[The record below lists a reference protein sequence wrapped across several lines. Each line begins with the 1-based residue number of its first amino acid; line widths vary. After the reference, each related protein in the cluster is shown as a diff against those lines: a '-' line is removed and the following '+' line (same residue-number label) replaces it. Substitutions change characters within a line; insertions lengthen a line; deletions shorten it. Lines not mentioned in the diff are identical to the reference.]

1 MTYLIMQM
9 WVCLLIA
16 AAIGILIGW
25 LIRGISCR
33 KSLNELEKTWQQK
46 FAQRETPATE
56 QLKEPSEP
64 IVKSVEPSAPKSLES
79 NFDVEEIEGIGKNYG
94 GKLRDVGITTTQQLL
109 DKCHDLDGR
118 IEIANHVGIED
129 FVIQK
134 WASMADLMR
143 ISEIEGQFAEL
154 MVYAGIDS
162 VQALGEQNVEAFF
175 ATLNKANT
183 EQQRVKSL
191 PSVTSLEIMI
201 AEAKS
206 LPAKMKDI

>member
-1 MTYLIMQM
+1 MTYLIIQL

-25 LIRGISCR
+25 LLRGISSR

-46 FAQRETPATE
+46 FAQKEPSSTE
-56 QLKEPSEP
+56 QLKEPSKP
-64 IVKSVEPSAPKSLES
+64 IVKTVEPPAPKTLQS
-79 NFDVEEIEGIGKNYG
+79 NFDVEEIEGIGGNYG

-109 DKCHDLDGR
+109 DKCHNLDGR
-118 IEIANHVGIED
+118 IEIANHISIED

-143 ISEIEGQFAEL
+143 ISEIDGQFAEL

-162 VQALGEQNVEAFF
+162 VQALGEQNAEAFM
-175 ATLNKANT
+175 
-183 EQQRVKSL
+183 QRSIKSTVN
-191 PSVTSLEIMI
+191 SN
-201 AEAKS
+201 A
-206 LPAKMKDI
+206 